1 MIGGAGMV
9 YEQRYS
15 RITLGMVIVSCLLVA
30 GCSEDDSVIQGKKQ
44 QAIQLVK
51 NFTPEG
57 TVFTVGSNIEK
68 MSEDSGRQGDK
79 WDYSE
84 SSWQAGL
91 PTQKD
96 LFMEKLSQYFNVFR
110 PSGDYWVRFT
120 YKDKNGVHEA
130 LWDVNIYTKKVM
142 QKNDVA
148 KQLSPASS

>member
-1 MIGGAGMV
+1 MV
-9 YEQRYS
+9 NARQYA
-15 RITLGMVIVSCLLVA
+15 RITVGAFMASCLLLS
-30 GCSEDDSVIQGKKQ
+30 GCSEDATIRAKGQ

-51 NFTPEG
+51 AFIPEG
-57 TVFTVGSNIEK
+57 TVFSVISNIEK

-79 WDYSE
+79 WEYSD

-120 YKDKNGVHEA
+120 YKNKAGTHEA
-130 LWDVNIYTKKVM
+130 LWDVNIYSKKVV

-148 KQLSPASS
+148 KSLSPTGS

>member
-1 MIGGAGMV
+1 MV
-9 YEQRYS
+9 NARRYV
-15 RITLGMVIVSCLLVA
+15 RITAGVFMASCLLLS
-30 GCSEDDSVIQGKKQ
+30 GCSEDATIKAKGQ

-51 NFTPEG
+51 AFIPEG
-57 TVFTVGSNIEK
+57 TVFSVISNIEK

-79 WDYSE
+79 WEYSD

-110 PSGDYWVRFT
+110 PSGDFWVRFT
-120 YKDKNGVHEA
+120 YKNKAGTHEA
-130 LWDVNIYTKKVM
+130 LWDVNIYSKKVV

-148 KQLSPASS
+148 KSLSPTGS

>member
-1 MIGGAGMV
+1 MA
-9 YEQRYS
+9 
-15 RITLGMVIVSCLLVA
+15 SCLLLS
-30 GCSEDDSVIQGKKQ
+30 GCSEDATIKAKGQ

-51 NFTPEG
+51 AFIPEG
-57 TVFTVGSNIEK
+57 TVFSVISNIEK

-79 WDYSE
+79 WEYSD

-110 PSGDYWVRFT
+110 PSGDFWVRFT
-120 YKDKNGVHEA
+120 YKNKAGTHEA
-130 LWDVNIYTKKVM
+130 LWDVNIYSKKVV

-148 KQLSPASS
+148 KSLSPTGS

>member
-1 MIGGAGMV
+1 MV
-9 YEQRYS
+9 NARQYA
-15 RITLGMVIVSCLLVA
+15 RITAGAFMASCLLLS
-30 GCSEDDSVIQGKKQ
+30 GCSEDATIKAKGQ

-51 NFTPEG
+51 AYIPEG
-57 TVFTVGSNIEK
+57 TVFSVISNIEK

-79 WDYSE
+79 WEYSD

-120 YKDKNGVHEA
+120 YKNKAGTHEA
-130 LWDVNIYTKKVM
+130 LWDVNIYSKKVV

-148 KQLSPASS
+148 KSLSPTGS

>member
-1 MIGGAGMV
+1 MV
-9 YEQRYS
+9 NARQYA
-15 RITLGMVIVSCLLVA
+15 RITVGAFMASCLLLS
-30 GCSEDDSVIQGKKQ
+30 GCSEDATIRAKGQ

-51 NFTPEG
+51 AFISEG
-57 TVFTVGSNIEK
+57 AVFSVISNIEK

-79 WDYSE
+79 WEYSD

-120 YKDKNGVHEA
+120 YKNKAGTHEA
-130 LWDVNIYTKKVM
+130 LWDVNIYSKKVV

-148 KQLSPASS
+148 KSLSPTGS

>member
-1 MIGGAGMV
+1 MV
-9 YEQRYS
+9 NARQYA
-15 RITLGMVIVSCLLVA
+15 RITAGAFIASWLLLS
-30 GCSEDDSVIQGKKQ
+30 GCSEDATIRAKGQ

-51 NFTPEG
+51 AFIPEG
-57 TVFTVGSNIEK
+57 TVFSVISNIEK

-79 WDYSE
+79 WEYSD

-120 YKDKNGVHEA
+120 YKNKAGTHEA
-130 LWDVNIYTKKVM
+130 LWDVNIYSKKVV

-148 KQLSPASS
+148 KSLSPTGS

>member
-1 MIGGAGMV
+1 MV
-9 YEQRYS
+9 NARQYA
-15 RITLGMVIVSCLLVA
+15 RITAGAFMASCLLLS
-30 GCSEDDSVIQGKKQ
+30 GCSEDATIKAKGQ

-51 NFTPEG
+51 AFIPEG
-57 TVFTVGSNIEK
+57 TVFSVISNIEK

-79 WDYSE
+79 WEYSE

-120 YKDKNGVHEA
+120 YKNKAGTHEA
-130 LWDVNIYTKKVM
+130 LWDVNVYSKKVV
-142 QKNDVA
+142 QKNEVA
-148 KQLSPASS
+148 KSLSPTGS

>member
-1 MIGGAGMV
+1 MGNARWYG
-9 YEQRYS
+9 
-15 RITLGMVIVSCLLVA
+15 RITVGVFMASCLLLS
-30 GCSEDDSVIQGKKQ
+30 GCSEDATIKAKEQ

-51 NFTPEG
+51 AFIPEG
-57 TVFTVGSNIEK
+57 TVFSVISNIEK

-79 WDYSE
+79 WEYNE

-110 PSGDYWVRFT
+110 PSGDFWVRFT
-120 YKDKNGVHEA
+120 YKDKAGTHEA
-130 LWDVNIYTKKVM
+130 LWDVNIYSKKVV

-148 KQLSPASS
+148 KSLSPKGS

>member
-1 MIGGAGMV
+1 MV
-9 YEQRYS
+9 YARRYS
-15 RITLGMVIVSCLLVA
+15 RVTVGVFIASCLLLS
-30 GCSEDDSVIQGKKQ
+30 GCGEDETIKAKGQ

-51 NFTPEG
+51 AYTGEG
-57 TVFTVGSNIEK
+57 TGGFSVVSNIEK

-79 WDYSE
+79 WEYNN

-110 PSGDYWVRFT
+110 PSGDFWVRFT
-120 YKDKNGVHEA
+120 YKNKAGTHEA
-130 LWDVNIYTKKVM
+130 LWDVNVYTKKVV

-148 KQLSPASS
+148 KQLSPATPKP

>member
-1 MIGGAGMV
+1 MV
-9 YEQRYS
+9 NARRYS
-15 RITLGMVIVSCLLVA
+15 RITAGVFIVSCLLLS
-30 GCSEDDSVIQGKKQ
+30 GCSEDETIKAKEQ

-51 NFTPEG
+51 AYTPEG
-57 TVFTVGSNIEK
+57 TVFSVVSNIEK

-79 WDYSE
+79 WEYNA

-110 PSGDYWVRFT
+110 PSGDFWVRFT
-120 YKDKNGVHEA
+120 YKNKAGTHEA
-130 LWDVNIYTKKVM
+130 LWDVNIYSKKIV

-148 KQLSPASS
+148 KSFSPASS

>member
-1 MIGGAGMV
+1 MV
-9 YEQRYS
+9 HARRYS
-15 RITLGMVIVSCLLVA
+15 RVTVGVFIASCLLLS
-30 GCSEDDSVIQGKKQ
+30 GCGEDETIKAKGQ

-51 NFTPEG
+51 AYTGGG
-57 TVFTVGSNIEK
+57 TGGFSVVSNIEK

-79 WDYSE
+79 WEYSD

-110 PSGDYWVRFT
+110 PSGDYWVRFS
-120 YKDKNGVHEA
+120 YKNKAGTHEA
-130 LWDVNIYTKKVM
+130 LWDVNIYSKKVV

-148 KQLSPASS
+148 KSLSPTGS

>member
-1 MIGGAGMV
+1 MGNARWYG
-9 YEQRYS
+9 
-15 RITLGMVIVSCLLVA
+15 RITVGVFMASCLLLS
-30 GCSEDDSVIQGKKQ
+30 GCSEDATIKAKGQ

-51 NFTPEG
+51 AFIPEG
-57 TVFTVGSNIEK
+57 TVFSVISNIEK

-79 WDYSE
+79 WEYNE

-110 PSGDYWVRFT
+110 PSGDFWVRFT
-120 YKDKNGVHEA
+120 YKDKAGTHEA
-130 LWDVNIYTKKVM
+130 LWDVNIYSKKVV

-148 KQLSPASS
+148 KSLSPKGS

>member
-1 MIGGAGMV
+1 MV
-9 YEQRYS
+9 NARQYA
-15 RITLGMVIVSCLLVA
+15 RITVGAFMASCLLLS
-30 GCSEDDSVIQGKKQ
+30 GCSEDATIRAKGQ

-51 NFTPEG
+51 AFIPEG
-57 TVFTVGSNIEK
+57 AVFSVISNIEK

-79 WDYSE
+79 WEYSD

-120 YKDKNGVHEA
+120 YKNKAGTHEA
-130 LWDVNIYTKKVM
+130 LWDVNIYSKKVV

-148 KQLSPASS
+148 KSLSPTGS

>member
-1 MIGGAGMV
+1 MV
-9 YEQRYS
+9 NARQYA
-15 RITLGMVIVSCLLVA
+15 RITAGAFMVSCLLLS
-30 GCSEDDSVIQGKKQ
+30 GCSEDATIKAKGQ

-51 NFTPEG
+51 AYTPEG
-57 TVFTVGSNIEK
+57 TLFSVVSNIEK

-79 WDYSE
+79 WEYSE

-120 YKDKNGVHEA
+120 YKNKAGTHEA
-130 LWDVNIYTKKVM
+130 LWDVNIYSKKVV

-148 KQLSPASS
+148 KSLSPTGS

>member
-1 MIGGAGMV
+1 MV
-9 YEQRYS
+9 NARQYA
-15 RITLGMVIVSCLLVA
+15 RITAGVFMASCLLLS
-30 GCSEDDSVIQGKKQ
+30 GCSEDATIKAKGQ

-51 NFTPEG
+51 AYIPEG
-57 TVFTVGSNIEK
+57 TVFSVISNIEK

-79 WDYSE
+79 WEYSD

-96 LFMEKLSQYFNVFR
+96 IFMEKLSQYFNVFR

-120 YKDKNGVHEA
+120 YKNKAGTHEA
-130 LWDVNIYTKKVM
+130 LWDVNIYSKKVV

-148 KQLSPASS
+148 KSLS

>member
-1 MIGGAGMV
+1 MV
-9 YEQRYS
+9 NARQYA
-15 RITLGMVIVSCLLVA
+15 RITVGAFMASCLLLS
-30 GCSEDDSVIQGKKQ
+30 GCSEDATIRAKGQ

-51 NFTPEG
+51 AFIPEG
-57 TVFTVGSNIEK
+57 TVFSVISNIEK

-79 WDYSE
+79 WEYSD

-110 PSGDYWVRFT
+110 PSGDFWVRFT
-120 YKDKNGVHEA
+120 YKNKAGTHEA
-130 LWDVNIYTKKVM
+130 LWDVNIYSKKVV

-148 KQLSPASS
+148 KSLSPTGS

>member
-1 MIGGAGMV
+1 ML
-9 YEQRYS
+9 S
-15 RITLGMVIVSCLLVA
+15 
-30 GCSEDDSVIQGKKQ
+30 GCSEDETIKTKGQ

-51 NFTPEG
+51 AYTGEG
-57 TVFTVGSNIEK
+57 TGFSVVSNIEK

-79 WDYSE
+79 WEYNS

-110 PSGDYWVRFT
+110 PSGNFWVRFT
-120 YKDKNGVHEA
+120 YKNKAGTHEA
-130 LWDVNIYTKKVM
+130 LWDVNIYTKKVV

-148 KQLSPASS
+148 KSLSPVTPNP

>member
-1 MIGGAGMV
+1 MGNARWYGRSTVGVFMA
-9 YEQRYS
+9 
-15 RITLGMVIVSCLLVA
+15 SCLLLS
-30 GCSEDDSVIQGKKQ
+30 GCSEDATIKAKGQ

-51 NFTPEG
+51 AFIPEG
-57 TVFTVGSNIEK
+57 TVFSVISNIEK

-79 WDYSE
+79 WEYNE

-110 PSGDYWVRFT
+110 PSGDFWVRFT
-120 YKDKNGVHEA
+120 YKNKAGTHEA
-130 LWDVNIYTKKVM
+130 LWDVNIYSKKVV

-148 KQLSPASS
+148 KSLSPTGS